1 MDHSPGSTTSRT
13 NGCTMTSPAE
23 HGRWI
28 PHRHARALEPAH
40 PGEELLQPM
49 VVVPAGAHEDAL
61 ELFPAHIRGIPHG
74 GSGRHPQLGEGRDEE
89 AVVVV
94 QRREL
99 GARREG
105 DALHP
110 SKKTI

>member
-1 MDHSPGSTTSRT
+1 
-13 NGCTMTSPAE
+13 
-23 HGRWI
+23 
-28 PHRHARALEPAH
+28 
-40 PGEELLQPM
+40 M
-49 VVVPAGAHEDAL
+49 VVVPAGAHDDAL
-61 ELFPAHIRGIPHG
+61 ELFPAHLGGIPYG
-74 GSGRHPQLGEGRDEE
+74 GYGCQPELGEGRDQQ

-105 DALHP
+105 DAFHP